1 MRNRVII
8 YDNHPLMVEGLSQ
21 VMIERG
27 NTIAGAISD
36 PEELM
41 RAMVLDIP
49 SLLIMD
55 MQGLSEQHLKQLKR
69 GRKHTAACR
78 WLVFASCDSSWH
90 AIQRLKL
97 DVQGYLNKSCG
108 PELFHS
114 VLNDVE
120 QGKKVMV
127 RYSDPAA
134 RNHQDS
140 DLIAALTHRERQI
153 LHELG
158 AGKTNSVI
166 AGELKL
172 SAKTVSTYK
181 RSIMQ
186 KMQTRKVCD
195 VVDLARRSSY

>member
-8 YDNHPLMVEGLSQ
+8 YDQHPLMVEGLSH
-21 VMIERG
+21 VMTERG
-27 NTIAGAISD
+27 YTIARAISD
-36 PEELM
+36 PAQLVN
-41 RAMVLDIP
+41 ALVLDKP

-55 MQGLSEQHLKQLKR
+55 MQGLSDQHLKQLQLS
-69 GRKHTAACR
+69 RKHIAACR

-108 PELFHS
+108 AEMFDS

-120 QGKKVMV
+120 QGNKVVV
-127 RYSDPAA
+127 RFNDPAA
-134 RNHQDS
+134 HSHQDS

-158 AGKTNSVI
+158 AGKTNKTI
-166 AGELKL
+166 AGELHL
-172 SAKTVSTYK
+172 STKTVSTYK

-186 KMQTRKVCD
+186 KMQTRNVGD
-195 VVDLARRSSY
+195 VVDLARRVSF

>member
-27 NTIAGAISD
+27 YTIAKAITD
-36 PEELM
+36 PELLM
-41 RAMVLDIP
+41 HALVLDKP
-49 SLLIMD
+49 SLLVMD
-55 MQGLSEQHLKQLKR
+55 LQGLSEQHLKQLQLN
-69 GRKHTAACR
+69 RKHAAGCR

-97 DVQGYLNKSCG
+97 NVHGYLNKSCG
-108 PELFHS
+108 AEMFHS
-114 VLNDVE
+114 VLEEVE
-120 QGKKVMV
+120 QGKRVMV
-127 RYSDPAA
+127 RYRDPAA
-134 RNHQDS
+134 RNNQDS